1 MSSCGVCPEQIPTPT
16 PPHPPLGHHWKNGSP
31 IALCYYSSLDHNVS
45 LPVMRADSIAQIAK
59 ALARLVL
66 VVSPPFV
73 TVYFIVEWSKT
84 VNSQNTLWRQHQS
97 PTVWCDCLAFY
108 HKAVESQDVKRL
120 FVLTVLL
127 SSAVLQVW
135 WTVCSS
141 GLGDLIRI
149 HSFHYSHHSVEV
161 TMRISILLVLSVTQ
175 LIIVL
180 LMFAIFNKKQKPSVL
195 WFSVL
200 LVTMLMH
207 DWNKK

>member
-1 MSSCGVCPEQIPTPT
+1 MSSCGVCPEQIL
-16 PPHPPLGHHWKNGSP
+16 PPLLGHHWKNDLP

-84 VNSQNTLWRQHQS
+84 VNSQNTLWRQHRS
-97 PTVWCDCLAFY
+97 PTVWCGCLTFY
-108 HKAVESQDVKRL
+108 HKAVESQDVKRC

-127 SSAVLQVW
+127 SFAVLQVR

-141 GLGDLIRI
+141 GLGYLIGI
-149 HSFHYSHHSVEV
+149 HSFHYSRHSVEV
-161 TMRISILLVLSVTQ
+161 TMMMSILLVLFVIPICCCFGDVCYPSEKKRFSS
-175 LIIVL
+175 LIVCASSNNAHTCL
-180 LMFAIFNKKQKPSVL
+180 K
-195 WFSVL
+195 
-200 LVTMLMH
+200 
-207 DWNKK
+207 